1 MDGVTVDD
9 GCCCC
14 WFGGY
19 SGRELNEVLGF
30 KGFAEGVVWVEGLI
44 RYDEG
49 AGASPVPLGGSPPRG
64 DRRGVGWS
72 VCGG

>member
-1 MDGVTVDD
+1 MGAVVVGLAVILDASSMR
-9 GCCCC
+9 C
-14 WFGGY
+14 
-19 SGRELNEVLGF
+19 LGF